1 MEQLQAT
8 ANLHKEVEVDV
19 VNASHKVDE
28 VCENSV
34 RQCSNNCC
42 FFGSRASD
50 SRVGVGVKIVS
61 LSFRSFLSL

>member
-1 MEQLQAT
+1 MEQLQET

-28 VCENSV
+28 VCEYSV

-50 SRVGVGVKIVS
+50 SRVGVGVKIV
-61 LSFRSFLSL
+61 R

>member
-1 MEQLQAT
+1 MT

-61 LSFRSFLSL
+61 